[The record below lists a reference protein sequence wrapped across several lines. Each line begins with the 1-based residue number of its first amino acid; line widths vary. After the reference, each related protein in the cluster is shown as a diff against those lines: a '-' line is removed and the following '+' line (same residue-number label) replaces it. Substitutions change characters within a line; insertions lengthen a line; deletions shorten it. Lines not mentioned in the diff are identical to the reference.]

1 MDGADPEAVFSIFH
15 LIIPATVV
23 LLQIACIVHVLIK
36 RKDYYW
42 LWLLFM
48 MPGISAIIYFI
59 TQVLPS
65 VRYTNL
71 NQIQLP
77 FFQKMKM
84 KQLESLL
91 EDCDSVDNR
100 VNLAEMYAKF
110 HRDEEAL
117 ELIKDCMTGP
127 CKDSPDLIFTYA
139 IVQFQNGHAAEALV
153 QLDKL
158 DAMGAK
164 NKRKDRQLLR
174 ARILDKLERFD
185 EAEEKYKEALK
196 GFDGEEARYWY
207 ADFLMRRKR
216 YAESLALAE
225 LGIRYYKK
233 SESLYR
239 RVESYWFSA
248 LKMVATASRKQQ
260 SAKTN

>member
-1 MDGADPEAVFSIFH
+1 MDEEIPGGAIYLLF
-15 LIIPATVV
+15 LIIPT
-23 LLQIACIVHVLIK
+23 LIGILQIACIVHVLMK

-48 MPGISAIIYFI
+48 MPGISAVIYFI

-65 VRYTNL
+65 LRYTSL

-84 KQLESLL
+84 KELESLL
-91 EDCDSVDNR
+91 EDCESVDNR

-110 HRDEEAL
+110 NRDEEAL
-117 ELIKDCMTGP
+117 ALIKDCMNGP

-139 IVQFQNGHAAEALV
+139 IVQFQNGHAVEALA

-158 DAMGAK
+158 NEMGAK
-164 NKRKDRQLLR
+164 NKRKERQLLR
-174 ARILDKLERFD
+174 ARVLDKLEQFD
-185 EAEEKYKEALK
+185 EAEEKYKEAQK

-216 YAESLALAE
+216 YTESLALAE
-225 LGIRYYKK
+225 QGIRYYRK

-239 RVESYWFSA
+239 RVESYWFCA
-248 LKMVATASRKQQ
+248 LKMVANASRKQQ